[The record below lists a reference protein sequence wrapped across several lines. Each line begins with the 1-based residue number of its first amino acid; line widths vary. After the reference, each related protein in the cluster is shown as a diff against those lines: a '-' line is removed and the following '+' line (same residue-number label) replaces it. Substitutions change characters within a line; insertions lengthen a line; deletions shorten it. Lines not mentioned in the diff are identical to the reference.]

1 MRGWLVVARGERT
14 QTAVAKAVGLGQSYY
29 SMIENGKRRPS
40 KRTAIRIGRVLGVDW
55 RRFFEGEEKS
65 LKQHTKWPPRKGI
78 GKNHPKRWRK
88 EEGREAKGQK
98 AGRQ

>member
-78 GKNHPKRWRK
+78 GKNHPRKMAKRGEKRS
-88 EEGREAKGQK
+88 
-98 AGRQ
+98 